1 MNNAQLI
8 DAGMKLIGQ
17 GSKQGGAARDN
28 TAVIQRID
36 NGRSQFA
43 AYLIIE
49 PQSGPSDEHANLL
62 ELAQKIETGFNESEL
77 RDLCFRLH
85 LDYENVA
92 GNTKRDKI
100 RELLLYTQRHGTLN
114 ELIAIAADMRPR
126 MQWQT
131 AAQTQGKI
139 PIVSKLDMAVV
150 IDVARPAAGNVAQYL
165 DSRGVAANFVLL
177 RHAQPGTLFSVNDN
191 WQPLIITFGE
201 MMDRV
206 KREFT
211 GAHIHFFMAGPGALL
226 FSMGCVWG
234 TVDEAMV
241 YHYEENTY
249 HSVLKTS
256 RELRHIA
263 TGWS

>member
-1 MNNAQLI
+1 MNNVQLVN
-8 DAGMKLIGQ
+8 AGIKLIGQ
-17 GSKQGGAARDN
+17 GVKQGEATKDN

-43 AYLIIE
+43 AYLITQ
-49 PQSGPSDEHANLL
+49 PQSGLQDDHANLL

-100 RELLLYTQRHGTLN
+100 RELLLHTQRHGTLN
-114 ELIAIAADMRPR
+114 ELIAIAADMRPKV
-126 MQWQT
+126 QWQT

-150 IDVARPAAGNVAQYL
+150 IDVARSAAGNVAQYL
-165 DSRGVAANFVLL
+165 DTGGVSANFVLL
-177 RHAQPGTLFSVNDN
+177 RHVQPGAFFSVNDN
-191 WQPLIITFGE
+191 WQQLIVAFGE
-201 MMDRV
+201 VMDRV
-206 KREFT
+206 KREFA
-211 GAHIHFFMAGPGALL
+211 GAHLHFFMAGPGALL

-234 TVDEAMV
+234 TVDEAVV

-249 HSVLKTS
+249 HPVLKTT